1 MFKKLDRY
9 LLRHFFIALGVV
21 IIAIGFTIIII
32 NMVEGLSDFIDNE
45 VPILEILKYYTYFG
59 GWVIKSFFPVF
70 VLLATLFSVS
80 VLARRNEILAM
91 NASAISLYRIAAPFL
106 IVSLI
111 LAVGHFYYNEY
122 IFPPANKKRLEI
134 REFTIKKHSKRRF
147 TQLANI
153 YRQIS
158 PGYFYTIGSFNV
170 ERQEGKDL
178 KIYKTKKN
186 TLAEFLT
193 AQSIEYRQNRWRA
206 LNGVIRMFSDSTT
219 QASFHQFAEMELP
232 DIKDTPDDLSRKL
245 GDPGDMGLEELQLYI
260 NLMKRTGGPYVR
272 ESIDYRLK
280 FSYPLA
286 SFIVVLISVPL
297 AARSRRGGI
306 AVSFATGA
314 GIALVYFVFFR
325 ILQSAGY
332 NEKVPD
338 WVAIW
343 GINGIFF
350 LIGLTAMFS
359 ARK

>member
-1 MFKKLDRY
+1 MIKKLDRY

-21 IIAIGFTIIII
+21 VIAIGFTIIII

-45 VPILEILKYYTYFG
+45 VPLVDILTYYTYFG
-59 GWVIKSFFPVF
+59 GWVLKSFFPVF

-80 VLARRNEILAM
+80 ILARRNEILAM
-91 NASAISLYRIAAPFL
+91 NSSAISLYRIAAPFL
-106 IVSLI
+106 VVSLL
-111 LAVGHFYYNEY
+111 LAVGHFCYNEFV
-122 IFPPANKKRLEI
+122 FPPANKKRLEI
-134 REFTIKKHSKRRF
+134 KEFTIKKHSKRRF

-178 KIYKTKKN
+178 KVYKTRQN
-186 TLAEFLT
+186 RLSEFLT
-193 AQSIEYRQNRWRA
+193 ASSVEYRQQRWRA
-206 LNGVIRMFSDSTT
+206 LNGAIRTFSDSSTES
-219 QASFHQFAEMELP
+219 SFHEFAKMELP
-232 DIKDTPDDLSRKL
+232 DIKDTPEDLSKKL
-245 GDPGDMGLEELQLYI
+245 GDPGDMGLEELKSYI
-260 NLMKRTGGPYVR
+260 DLMKRTGGPHVR

-338 WVAIW
+338 WLAIW
-343 GINGIFF
+343 GINGVFF
-350 LIGLTAMFS
+350 LIGLVTMLT